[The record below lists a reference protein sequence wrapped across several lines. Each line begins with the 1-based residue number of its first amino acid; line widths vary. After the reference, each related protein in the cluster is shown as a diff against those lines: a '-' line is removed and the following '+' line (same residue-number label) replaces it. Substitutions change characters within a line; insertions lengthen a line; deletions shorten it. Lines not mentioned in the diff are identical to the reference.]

1 MFVLIYGLGYVG
13 LTAAGCLTS
22 AGHAVLGVDPNE
34 EKVRLVN
41 QGLSPISEP
50 GLAELFAEGVAR
62 GLLRAV
68 QNPGEAVGDADVA
81 LVCVGTPSAPDGSHN
96 MSTIA
101 EVSRQIA
108 AGVDPERPRPLTVV
122 YRSTMRPGATEE
134 LILPIFRSVLGDEGM
149 RAVEV
154 VYNPEFLL
162 EASGIW
168 DFFNPPKIVIGTADR
183 QPSRNMDGL
192 NAGIQAPVFYTGY
205 KEAELTKF
213 VDNTWHATKVVFAN
227 EMGRICKQ
235 LGIDVEQMYDMFI
248 ADTKLN
254 VSPYYLKP
262 GGAFGGSC
270 LPKDVRALQHLAA
283 DAGAN
288 AALVDS
294 LLRSNEAHK
303 RFIYEYCTQGLQP
316 GASVLLTGLSFK
328 VCSDDLRESPN
339 VDLAGKLF
347 RAGYALSVYDPDID
361 PNKLVGQN
369 LGYAY
374 AHLPNLA
381 ELLVSREAVEEGHF
395 DLVIDAKGRRESL
408 QLNGSR
414 VIDLRMLGGAAEAAP
429 VHHV

>member
-1 MFVLIYGLGYVG
+1 LYILIYGLGYVG
-13 LTAAGCLTS
+13 LTAAGCLVGS
-22 AGHAVLGVDPNE
+22 GHTVLGVDPNE

-41 QGLSPISEP
+41 AGVPHIAEP
-50 GLAELFAEGVAR
+50 GLAELFTEGCAK
-62 GLLRAV
+62 GLLSAT
-68 QNPGEAVGDADVA
+68 QNPGDAVAAADMA

-96 MSTIA
+96 MSSIA

-108 AGVDPERPRPLTVV
+108 ATIDPDRKKPLTVV

-134 LILPIFRSVLGDEGM
+134 LIIPIFRTVLGEEGL

-154 VYNPEFLL
+154 VYNPEFLR
-162 EASGIW
+162 EASGVR
-168 DFFNPPKIVIGTADR
+168 DFFQPPKIVIGTADGR
-183 QPSRNMDGL
+183 PSANMDQM
-192 NAGIQAPVFYTGY
+192 NTGIEAPVFYTGY

-235 LGIDVEQMYDMFI
+235 LGIDVEKMHEIFVS
-248 ADTKLN
+248 DTKLN
-254 VSPYYLKP
+254 VSAYYLKP

-294 LLRSNEAHK
+294 LLHSNEAHK
-303 RFIYEYCTQGLQP
+303 RFVYDYCTKGLKP
-316 GASVLLTGLSFK
+316 RARVLLVGLSFK
-328 VCSDDLRESPN
+328 ASSDDLRESPN

-347 RAGYALSVYDPDID
+347 RAGYQLSVYDPDID

-374 AHLPNLA
+374 AHLPNLTD
-381 ELLVSREAVEEGHF
+381 LLVSKEVAEAGRYEV
-395 DLVIDAKGRRESL
+395 VIDAKNRCETLR
-408 QLNGSR
+408 LNTSR
-414 VIDLRMLGGAAEAAP
+414 MIDLRMLDSEGRA
-429 VHHV
+429 